1 MKNAMFILMVLICA
15 GCVSRFVSDD
25 KTSELS
31 GQPSWFPLGGEVY
44 HANKRFDAQK
54 GILRFKSEPRWFLGF
69 PKEVTKDELE
79 AWKKKQNALMDIQFP
94 KEHGYQVPSSPPY
107 PKSVEDILRQNQ
119 GAALQLHI
127 ENADAPG
134 QLIITLTLAAGE
146 RVVRREVEHRWTN
159 VLPFLFAFFADGKAV
174 SHKLASFGKGGGANM
189 LVDLVPPRTQKG
201 WRLRVATESIDALVA
216 PEVQEL
222 AIVAA
227 FSERQHEGFFAEEL
241 ARALQVW
248 DMKNLKPQITVR
260 SNVIRIRR
268 ADRGW
273 VVSGHR

>member
-1 MKNAMFILMVLICA
+1 MKNAMFFLMVLICA
-15 GCVSRFVSDD
+15 GCVSRFVPND

-31 GQPSWFPLGGEVY
+31 GQPSWFPLGGEV
-44 HANKRFDAQK
+44 HHQNKRFDAQK
-54 GILRFKSEPRWFLGF
+54 EILRFKSEPRWFLGF
-69 PKEVTKDELE
+69 PEEVTKDEFE
-79 AWKKKQNALMDIQFP
+79 AWKKKQNAAMDIQFP
-94 KEHGYQVPSSPPY
+94 KERGYQIPSSPPY
-107 PKSVEDILRQNQ
+107 PKSVEDIPRQNQ

-127 ENADAPG
+127 ENADVPG
-134 QLIITLTLAAGE
+134 ELIFTLTLAAGE

-174 SHKLASFGKGGGANM
+174 SHKLASFGKVGGVNT

-227 FSERQHEGFFAEEL
+227 FSERQHEGLFAGGL
-241 ARALQVW
+241 ARAFDVW
-248 DMKNLKPQITVR
+248 DMNDRKPQIIVR

-268 ADRGW
+268 AGRGW